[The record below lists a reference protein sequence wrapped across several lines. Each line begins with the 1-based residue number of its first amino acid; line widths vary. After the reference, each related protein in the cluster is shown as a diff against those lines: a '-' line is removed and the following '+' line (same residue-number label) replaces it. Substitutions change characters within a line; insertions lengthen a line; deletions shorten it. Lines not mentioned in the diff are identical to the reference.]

1 MGPEVQAPAP
11 QTLTRLIGALA
22 KGRPASYAGPMDAS
36 VLSFALTAL
45 LIELTPG
52 PNMAWLAA
60 LSLAEG
66 RRAGLV
72 AVCGVGLGLLGIGL
86 LAVFGLAAA
95 LMDVPHAYAV
105 LRYLGAGY
113 LLYLAWEG
121 WSGADGEQAPMG
133 DGAAFRR
140 ALLTNLLNP
149 KAAVFYLSVLPL
161 FLPDKDGVGR
171 ALLLVGIYVAIAT
184 AVHAALVIFAAHARH
199 VVMAGP
205 RERLV
210 RRALSLMLAL
220 VALWFFW
227 GTRA

>member
-1 MGPEVQAPAP
+1 
-11 QTLTRLIGALA
+11 
-22 KGRPASYAGPMDAS
+22 MDGS
-36 VLSFALTAL
+36 VLSFAFTAL

-66 RRAGLV
+66 RRAGLAAV
-72 AVCGVGLGLLGIGL
+72 AGVGLGLLGVGL

-121 WSGADGEQAPMG
+121 WTGADGEQPPLG
-133 DGAAFRR
+133 NGAAFRR

-161 FLPDKDGVGR
+161 FLPASDGVGR
-171 ALLLVGIYVAIAT
+171 ALGLVAIYVAIAT
-184 AVHAALVIFAAHARH
+184 LVHAGLVVFAAHARH
-199 VVMAGP
+199 FLMEGA
-205 RERLV
+205 REQWV

-220 VALWFFW
+220 VAVWFFW
-227 GTRA
+227 STRT